1 MNVDQVLQQFR
12 AGDDFPGDAMRWALD
27 HWETAAP
34 RFVSRLRAFAA
45 GSDRSEAAEDEIFFI
60 LHLCGEKGETR
71 ACEPL
76 CRMIAEDPSLEEW
89 LGDAT
94 TETLPGILIKVFDGD
109 ISPLTRAIEAPRGDE
124 FARASALA
132 AFGYLVRAK
141 GVLSDEE
148 MRVYLRRLRREASP
162 REKSVFWIA
171 WVQIASALGYGDLQ
185 IDVAM
190 LTKDGF
196 VDPGDFSLEDF
207 DRNIGFAHEGSDGL
221 AGFRNE
227 RIGPLD
233 DAVGTLEIL
242 EPARGGCRRGRVR
255 RGGGV
260 RQFRPRSAPRQPVP
274 QCRPQRPVPLRQR
287 QEIQE
292 MLSRRSGF
300 PRVRRMSLMDH
311 KPDLG

>member
-12 AGDDFPGDAMRWALD
+12 AGGDFPGDAMRWALD

-45 GSDRSEAAEDEIFFI
+45 GSDRNEAAEDEIFFI

-71 ACEPL
+71 AYEPL

-162 REKSVFWIA
+162 RDELVFWTT
-171 WVQIASALGYGDLQ
+171 WVQIASALGYADLR

-196 VDPGDFSLEDF
+196 IDPGDFSLEDF

-233 DAVGTLEIL
+233 DAVGTLE
-242 EPARGGCRRGRVR
+242 
-255 RGGGV
+255 
-260 RQFRPRSAPRQPVP
+260 SW
-274 QCRPQRPVPLRQR
+274 
-287 QEIQE
+287 
-292 MLSRRSGF
+292 SRREEDADEDVFDGEAEFDDSDPEAPHVNPFRNVGRNDPCPCGSGKKF
-300 PRVRRMSLMDH
+300 KKCCLADQAFHASDE
-311 KPDLG
+311 